1 MLITIIKGVLYIL
14 ILISILYGLY
24 NIFIKDDKKVGYIS
38 FIFSVLVFLLT
49 LIPVDE
55 KTNLNED
62 EFIADTSKVS
72 SEPWTNDQIETSNI
86 SSEKDNNMENTKIT
100 TGIIKKT
107 EFESNSTKETTS
119 IITTEAIRMEYI
131 ANMELFAD
139 GSDGYNKNKFLI
151 DNYRNIYTSSI
162 SVDSG
167 YISYLVK
174 NMGYTHFCGTIA
186 LPKDVKPD
194 GYKTSAQLEIYID
207 EVLVFRSDTFTSE
220 SKPQQFDLDIS
231 NAEVIKISWTCSG
244 GNIWSNW
251 CYYATIFDGKF
262 KK

>member
-1 MLITIIKGVLYIL
+1 MLITIIKDVLYIL

-100 TGIIKKT
+100 TGIIKKL
-107 EFESNSTKETTS
+107 NL
-119 IITTEAIRMEYI
+119 
-131 ANMELFAD
+131 NQ
-139 GSDGYNKNKFLI
+139 
-151 DNYRNIYTSSI
+151 
-162 SVDSG
+162 
-167 YISYLVK
+167 
-174 NMGYTHFCGTIA
+174 IA
-186 LPKDVKPD
+186 L
-194 GYKTSAQLEIYID
+194 
-207 EVLVFRSDTFTSE
+207 
-220 SKPQQFDLDIS
+220 
-231 NAEVIKISWTCSG
+231 
-244 GNIWSNW
+244 
-251 CYYATIFDGKF
+251 
-262 KK
+262 KKLQV